1 MDTVLTDAER
11 AIIDEHIEEIFEQV
25 LLDTI
30 EYFMADSDF
39 YNAFTDR
46 AVEYESSIDSAREL
60 VEQDIICEGE
70 QYFYTQLEKKF
81 ENVTI
86 LGVKL
91 AEKA

>member
-1 MDTVLTDAER
+1 MDVVLTDAER
-11 AIIDEHIEEIFEQV
+11 AIIDEHIEEIFEQA

-46 AVEYESSIDSAREL
+46 AVEYESSIDGAREL
-60 VEQDIICEGE
+60 IEQDICEGE
-70 QYFYTQLEKKF
+70 QYFYAQLEKKF

-86 LGVKL
+86 LSVKL